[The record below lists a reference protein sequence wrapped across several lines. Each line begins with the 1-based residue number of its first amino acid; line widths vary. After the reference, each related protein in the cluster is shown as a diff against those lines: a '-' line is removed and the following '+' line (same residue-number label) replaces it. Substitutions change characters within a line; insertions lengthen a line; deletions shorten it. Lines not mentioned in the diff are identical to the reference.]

1 MCWIWY
7 HANESNTTE
16 LENFSNAR
24 KPKSAYV
31 CARARARVCV
41 CYRET
46 DRQTETE
53 TESKRE
59 TNRQTERTSLEVK
72 VDRQTDRENIPRS
85 QSSASCLRL
94 CQNVR
99 HNYTHT
105 QKLSDLLRQ
114 CTDVQASVNCFHEIC
129 TAARLIFTSLPPCN
143 LHSLSSP
150 RTPHRLD
157 DTWETYLMTVK
168 RRTNTCF
175 ARKVTY
181 VWNNLGSGVIELMPR
196 TR

>member
-1 MCWIWY
+1 MQIML
-7 HANESNTTE
+7 STI
-16 LENFSNAR
+16 
-24 KPKSAYV
+24 
-31 CARARARVCV
+31 RVLCSRFRLISQLAAGSKFA
-41 CYRET
+41 CGRNKHSWGLGNRE
-46 DRQTETE
+46 
-53 TESKRE
+53 RE